1 MEPQGDF
8 AALVTESCISLD
20 YPATSESFND
30 ICGFALPEPIK
41 FWRSGK
47 SKKDSINVE
56 NSAKLQ
62 KVLRKRMAHSIGD
75 DIMKFES
82 ANWTYCNQPT

>member
-8 AALVTESCISLD
+8 SALVTESCISFD

-47 SKKDSINVE
+47 SKKEDLCSTNAE
-56 NSAKLQ
+56 NAAKLQ

-82 ANWTYCNQPT
+82 ANWT